1 METPNFVPVLDY
13 KALQDKVNQYAQEGA
28 EKAIKEYYTAFNS
41 PYYKGIEKALKQ
53 EGELGIK
60 LPSIVALLNK
70 AISEQYDQIVNTAV
84 AHSYL
89 PLITKF
95 LVGVEKEMKFSDFLK
110 KIIEETECTNSSEYS
125 ITVEKHHIYDSF
137 HCVLIIENRDYEF
150 SIYPETDVVAGK
162 RVINDNKC
170 HIFTM
175 PYDRENYKE
184 EMTLEKGG
192 VSLKMPFTKNIL
204 ADPIMMLLANL
215 VICKTNLIMDCKEFQ
230 SDFFTDFERFEDE
243 RD

>member
-1 METPNFVPVLDY
+1 MEIPNFVPVLDY
-13 KALQDKVNQYAQEGA
+13 KALQDKVNKYAQEGA

-41 PYYKGIEKALKQ
+41 PYYKGIEKALTQ
-53 EGELGIK
+53 EGELGIE

-70 AISEQYDQIVNTAV
+70 AITEQYDAIINEAI

-89 PLITKF
+89 PLITRF
-95 LVGVEKEMKFSDFLK
+95 LVKVEKEMKFSDFLK

-125 ITVEKHHIYDSF
+125 ITIEKGDYDAS
-137 HCVLIIENRDYEF
+137 HCDLIIEDKKYRF
-150 SIYPETDVVAGK
+150 SIYPERDIVGGKLVV
-162 RVINDNKC
+162 NENKC

-184 EMTLEKGG
+184 EMTLEKDG

-204 ADPIMMLLANL
+204 ADPIMMLFANL
-215 VICKTNLIMDCKEFQ
+215 VICKTNLIMDCKEFEL
-230 SDFFTDFERFEDE
+230 DFFTDFERFEDE
-243 RD
+243 GD